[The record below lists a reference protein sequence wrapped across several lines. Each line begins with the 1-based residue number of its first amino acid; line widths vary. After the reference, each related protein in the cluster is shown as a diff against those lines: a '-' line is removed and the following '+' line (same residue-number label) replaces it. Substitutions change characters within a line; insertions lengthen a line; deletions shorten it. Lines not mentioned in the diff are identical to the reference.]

1 MCLLLKPELIF
12 AHRQTLRLPS
22 DQNQSCSA
30 VLLYSQNGNSKKR
43 NLLALSHLG
52 SPGVV
57 LSGFW
62 PESCAR
68 RGMLSPG
75 PNSHGES
82 RSGSLPLFRQEA
94 LVAQAKT
101 HGEILLIRP
110 FSLMFLTGL
119 LATSVV
125 AGLAFLFAAGY
136 EETQQVAARQ
146 LTNTPAKAVFEVP
159 ASSSQ
164 LQLGSAI
171 AMKWQSCG
179 TQARRFTAR
188 VIDLSRRSSATKSLN
203 TTGDDSKVQVTVALP
218 AEFSTSGDPT
228 GVLDAEIPRG
238 RQPFLHWLFFS
249 GQSMHR

>member
-1 MCLLLKPELIF
+1 MP
-12 AHRQTLRLPS
+12 
-22 DQNQSCSA
+22 
-30 VLLYSQNGNSKKR
+30 LYSQNGNSKKR

-52 SPGVV
+52 SPGVIV
-57 LSGFW
+57 FGFW
-62 PESCAR
+62 PEGCAR

-119 LATSVV
+119 LAASVA
-125 AGLAFLFAAGY
+125 AGLAFLFAADY
-136 EETQQVAARQ
+136 EETQQIAARQ
-146 LTNTPAKAVFEVP
+146 LMNTPATAVFDVP

-164 LQLGSAI
+164 LQVGSPI
-171 AMKWQSCG
+171 AMRWQGCG
-179 TQARRFTAR
+179 AQARRFTAR
-188 VIDLSRRSSATKSLN
+188 VIDLSRHSPTAKTLNSS
-203 TTGDDSKVQVTVALP
+203 GDDSKVQVTVALP
-218 AEFSTSGDPT
+218 AEFSTPGDPT

-249 GQSMHR
+249 GQSIHR